1 MDSKKR
7 SLYKSVTWHLL
18 HVTMVA
24 TVALVVTG
32 SVKIAAILASLEMLW
47 ETVAFYAHERAWAKF
62 GKKVK

>member
-18 HVTMVA
+18 HVTMVS